1 MVIDM
6 FSFYFIIFL
15 PVLRLTYIIF
25 LFEGSLFEQF
35 QTNINFIILKTV
47 SVDKFP
53 ISIRR
58 NYSNNPYFYHAENL
72 RLSK

>member
-25 LFEGSLFEQF
+25 LFGGSLFGQF
-35 QTNINFIILKTV
+35 QTNINFITLKTV
-47 SVDKFP
+47 SAGKIP

-58 NYSNNPYFYHAENL
+58 NYSNNPYFYHAGNS
-72 RLSK
+72 RLSI